1 VLNCAHHYGENL
13 MTRLKSV
20 KCICALVALTLVSVS
35 AGAQQKNPASELL
48 PTGQAITP
56 MAVPGAQFQTLK
68 PGSGHKEVG
77 YAVSSAVSPHGNTLL
92 VLTSGYT
99 EVYDAKGVRDKG
111 ASTEFIFV
119 FDISNGSPRQLQAL
133 PVPRA
138 FGGIAW
144 NPKGAEFYV
153 AGGVDDDVHVFAM
166 NMATKT
172 FAESGTPIPLGHK
185 AGLGLQ
191 IKPMAAGIGITA
203 DGTRLIV
210 ANYENDSVS
219 IVDLAAR
226 KVSAELD
233 LRPGKSDAS
242 KAGVPGGEFP
252 YGVAVHGND
261 RAYISS
267 VRDRELVVV
276 NLASTPSVAA
286 RIALHGQPNK
296 MTFSRAQNRLY
307 VAEDNSDTLVAV
319 DTADNKVLGELRV
332 TAPRAM
338 LAKLGGFK
346 GSNPNNV
353 TLAPDEKTAY
363 VTLGAANAVAVVR
376 LAPEGEPTEVAG
388 LIPTPWYPNAVSLNR
403 AGTMLYIANGK
414 SVTGPNPQACRQ
426 SAIPDRDDL
435 SKCRAANQYILQL
448 IHGGLLSAPVPN
460 AANLAD
466 LTTRVSENNRWPE
479 IMASTAASAEM
490 AAVRGKIHHVI
501 YIVKENRSYDQVLG
515 DLEKGNGDPNL
526 AILPEP
532 ISPNHH
538 QIARQFVT
546 FDNLMASGEV
556 SGDGWNWS
564 TAARGTDSLEKD
576 VPINYDTG
584 SQLSYD
590 YEGENRNM
598 NVGIAALA
606 ARIKADPVNPTD
618 PDQLPGT
625 ADVIAP
631 DGPGDPGEGAGAG
644 YLWDS
649 ALRAGLSLR
658 NYGFFL
664 DMARYESGATIP
676 GHMAGLRDAF
686 AQGVVE
692 AFPAKVALS
701 NVTDPYFPP
710 FDLKLADY
718 WRYKEWEREFDAY
731 AASGKLPAL
740 EFVRLPHDHF
750 GSFGDAMDGVNT
762 VETEMADNDYAVGLI
777 VQKIANSPFAKDTV
791 IFTIEDD
798 AQNGP
803 DHMDAHRTVG
813 LIAGAYVKQGAVV
826 STRYS
831 TVNMLRTIEELLGMK
846 PLGLNDAAAAPMADA
861 FSAEYKDWT
870 YTARVAEVLRTTKL
884 PLPPASA
891 AALSEFDARYS
902 HPRNDAAWWEK
913 HMRGQNFSV
922 EDDLDTP
929 RFNRALWLGL
939 VGPGVPF
946 PSHTT
951 RIDLSNDRE
960 QLLEKY
966 HASQTNPP
974 QN

>member
-1 VLNCAHHYGENL
+1 MQRYRGSSLFPFSIL
-13 MTRLKSV
+13 
-20 KCICALVALTLVSVS
+20 LVAAAIILPSR
-35 AGAQQKNPASELL
+35 AAAQQKARAPELL
-48 PTGQAITP
+48 PTGQSITP
-56 MAVPGAQFQTLK
+56 LALPGAQFMTLK
-68 PGSGHKEVG
+68 PGLPGSKDREVG
-77 YAVSSAVSPHGNTLL
+77 YAVSSALSPDGNTLL
-92 VLTSGYT
+92 ILTSGYNQI
-99 EVYDAKGVRDKG
+99 YDTKGARDKV
-111 ASTEFIFV
+111 ASNEFVFV
-119 FDISNGSPRQLQAL
+119 FDISMGAPKQLQAL
-133 PVPRA
+133 PIAKA
-138 FGGIAW
+138 FGGICW
-144 NPKGAEFYV
+144 NPNGTGFYV
-153 AGGVDDDVHVFAM
+153 AGGVDDDVHVFTITA
-166 NMATKT
+166 KT
-172 FAESGTPIPLGHK
+172 FVESGAPVPLGHK

-210 ANYENDSVS
+210 ANYENDSVT

-226 KVSAELD
+226 KVAAELD
-233 LRPGKSDAS
+233 LRPGKSDPA

-252 YGVAVHGND
+252 YGVAVHGSD

-276 NLASTPSVAA
+276 NLTAAPTVAA
-286 RIALHGQPNK
+286 HIALRGQPNK
-296 MTFSRAQNRLY
+296 MALNRAQNRLY

-319 DTADNKVLGELRV
+319 DTRDNKVLGELRV

-346 GSNPNNV
+346 GSNPNSV

-363 VTLGAANAVAVVR
+363 VTLGGANAVAVVR

-388 LIPTPWYPNAVSLNR
+388 LIPTAWYPNAVSTNH
-403 AGTMLYIANGK
+403 AGNMLYIVNGK

-426 SAIPDRDDL
+426 SPTRDRDDAE
-435 SKCRAANQYILQL
+435 KCRAANQYILQL
-448 IHGGLLSAPVPN
+448 IHGGLLSETLPN
-460 AANLAD
+460 SATLAD
-466 LTTRVSENNRWPE
+466 LTRRVSENNRWPE
-479 IMASTAASAEM
+479 IMASTAASSQM
-490 AAVRGKIHHVI
+490 AALRGKIHHVI

-515 DLEKGNGDPNL
+515 DLEKGNGDPKI

-584 SQLSYD
+584 GQLSYD

-598 NVGIAALA
+598 NMGIGDLA
-606 ARIKADPVNPTD
+606 ARLKADPVNPND
-618 PDQLPGT
+618 PNQLPGT

-649 ALRAGLSLR
+649 ALRAGLTLR

-664 DMARYESGATIP
+664 DMARYESPAAAP
-676 GHMAGLRDAF
+676 GHINSVHDAH
-686 AQGVVE
+686 AQGIVE
-692 AFPAKVALS
+692 AFPTKVALAS
-701 NVTDPYFPP
+701 VTDPYFPP
-710 FDLKLADY
+710 FDLKLPDY
-718 WRYKEWEREFDAY
+718 WRFKEWEREFDAY
-731 AASGKLPAL
+731 VTTGKLPNL

-750 GSFGDAMDGVNT
+750 GSFGDAIDGVNT
-762 VETEMADNDYAVGLI
+762 VETEMADNDYVIGLI
-777 VQKIANSPFAKDTV
+777 VQKIANSPFANDTV

-813 LIAGAYVKQGAVV
+813 LIAGAYVRQGPVV

-846 PLGLNDAAAAPMADA
+846 PMGLNDAAAAPMADA
-861 FSAEYKDWT
+861 FSNQYKDWT
-870 YTARVAEVLRTTKL
+870 YTARVPAVLRTSKL
-884 PLPPASA
+884 PLPPAPA
-891 AALSEFDARYS
+891 ASNAPLSDFDARYS
-902 HPRNDAAWWEK
+902 HPRNNAAWWEK
-913 HMRGQNFSV
+913 HMRGQNFSI

-939 VGPGVPF
+939 AGPGVPF

-951 RIDLSNDRE
+951 GIDLSQNRE

-966 HASQTNPP
+966 RSSLKNP
-974 QN
+974 Q